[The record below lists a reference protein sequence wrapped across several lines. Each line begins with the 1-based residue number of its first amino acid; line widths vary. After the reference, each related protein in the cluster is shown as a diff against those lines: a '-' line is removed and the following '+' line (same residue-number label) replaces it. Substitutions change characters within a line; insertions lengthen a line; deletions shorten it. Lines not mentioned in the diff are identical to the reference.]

1 MNKYLALAAAITLTS
16 CGDKKYESGLDNTE
30 DSIPATVITTD
41 VNFAKHYLIQKI
53 ELNTDNDPSTIE
65 YTGERKI
72 NSYNQ
77 GELYKFNETKTGVQ
91 KPLAEWAKKFELKR
105 ESR

>member
-1 MNKYLALAAAITLTS
+1 MNKYLAIAAAITLTS

-30 DSIPATVITTD
+30 DNLPATVIKTD
-41 VNFAKHYLIQKI
+41 VDFAKYYLIQTI
-53 ELNTDNDPSTIE
+53 ELNTDHDPSTIE
-65 YTGERKI
+65 YRGKREI
-72 NSYNQ
+72 NRYNQ

-91 KPLAEWAKKFELKR
+91 KPLAEWAKTFGLKR